1 MYPWG
6 LPATI
11 LLGILSSVAEGIGIS
26 LFMPLLQ
33 SLDQKTYQFG
43 AAGGLQTL
51 LDAGLRWLP
60 AGSNRLTSIVVLILA
75 MTICKGLLM
84 YSHSVVAA
92 WTNSRVIHALRSR
105 IFSRMIG
112 ISHRTLDKTE
122 PGRLINLLATDTW
135 HTSDALSLFVN
146 LIINLCSILVFS
158 TLLLALSWRLTLVVA
173 IGVALISMILQA
185 ITFSARALGRQA
197 VEANAVMSEQMLD
210 GLEGVKV
217 VQMFGLNGY
226 LQHLF
231 EAVSSKVGSVFLRLG
246 LLHGAVHPL
255 SEILYIGLL
264 LGTLLI
270 GVQAHTS
277 LPTVVVFLV
286 MLYRLQPQIRQ
297 LDSGRISLIALT
309 SSVEDV
315 MRLFDSRE
323 VKLLRAADR
332 PFAGLRN
339 EIRFEDVRFC
349 YESDHQFALEGVSF
363 TIPQGKTT
371 AIIGPSGSG
380 KTTII
385 SLLCR
390 FREPGA
396 GQILVDDTPLAEIA
410 MEDWRGQVAW
420 AGQDAHLFSTTVREN
435 ILYGRLDASEDEIS
449 EAAIRADAD
458 GFIRNLPSGYQT
470 KIGNGG
476 ISLSGGQAQRISLA
490 RAFLRNPDILIL
502 DEATSALDSVSE
514 DSIQRALPCRSGRQT
529 MIVISHRLSTV
540 RYADHVIVLE
550 NGCVTGQGSSRELV
564 RTRGFFSQLRELQ
577 HVD

>member
-1 MYPWG
+1 
-6 LPATI
+6 
-11 LLGILSSVAEGIGIS
+11 
-26 LFMPLLQ
+26 
-33 SLDQKTYQFG
+33 
-43 AAGGLQTL
+43 
-51 LDAGLRWLP
+51 
-60 AGSNRLTSIVVLILA
+60 
-75 MTICKGLLM
+75 
-84 YSHSVVAA
+84 
-92 WTNSRVIHALRSR
+92 
-105 IFSRMIG
+105 
-112 ISHRTLDKTE
+112 
-122 PGRLINLLATDTW
+122 
-135 HTSDALSLFVN
+135 
-146 LIINLCSILVFS
+146 
-158 TLLLALSWRLTLVVA
+158 
-173 IGVALISMILQA
+173 
-185 ITFSARALGRQA
+185 
-197 VEANAVMSEQMLD
+197 
-210 GLEGVKV
+210 
-217 VQMFGLNGY
+217 MFGLNGY

-231 EAVSSKVGSVFLRLG
+231 EAASSKVGSVFLRLD
-246 LLHGAVHPL
+246 LLHRAVHPL
-255 SEILYIGLL
+255 SEILYISLL

-270 GVQAHTS
+270 GVQAQTS

-315 MRLFDSRE
+315 MRLFNSQE
-323 VKLLRAADR
+323 VKPLTPADR
-332 PFAGLRN
+332 RFAGLHH

-380 KTTII
+380 KSTII

-390 FREPGA
+390 FREPGR
-396 GQILVDDTPLAEIA
+396 GQILIDDTPLDEIA
-410 MEDWRGQVAW
+410 MQDWRGQVAW
-420 AGQDAHLFSTTVREN
+420 AGQDTHLFSTTVREN
-435 ILYGRLDASEDEIS
+435 IRYGRLDAGDAEIT

-458 GFIRNLPSGYQT
+458 GFIRSLPGGYQT

-476 ISLSGGQAQRISLA
+476 VPLSGGQAQRISLA

-514 DSIQRALPCRSGRQT
+514 DSIQRALPRRSGRQT

-540 RYADHVIVLE
+540 RHADHVIVLE

-564 RTRGFFSQLRELQ
+564 RTRGFLSQLRELQ